1 MSHRSVTKSELR
13 WVTHRKAEGLLNW
26 NARQ

>member
-1 MSHRSVTKSELR
+1 VTKSELR

-26 NARQ
+26 NARR